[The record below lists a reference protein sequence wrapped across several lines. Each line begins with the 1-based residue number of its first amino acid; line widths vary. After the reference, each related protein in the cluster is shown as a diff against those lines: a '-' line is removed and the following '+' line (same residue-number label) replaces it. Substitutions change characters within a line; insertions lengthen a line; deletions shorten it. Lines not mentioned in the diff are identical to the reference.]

1 MIVREFTVHMLHER
15 ANNERSRGNR
25 VQVGLLIADI
35 LSPHRRVYR
44 GWRER
49 EKEKKKEKFFFLEC
63 TIALRLTVCSPSGEA
78 RSLSRL
84 VIFSSAE
91 RREARGFLL
100 VARDKKDLGILG
112 PGVTDIPTGV
122 ILLYL
127 NWASVPYAHIYG
139 STSRVYASTW
149 ASKRR
154 RVRATG
160 KPTPRESPFDF
171 SFFLRLRMNTFVCH
185 RGWSIRSPEVGRVCG

>member
-25 VQVGLLIADI
+25 GTSGIINCRHLVASSSC
-35 LSPHRRVYR
+35 LSRMKRT
-44 GWRER
+44 RER
-49 EKEKKKEKFFFLEC
+49 EKKEKFFFLEC

>member
-25 VQVGLLIADI
+25 GTSGIINCRHLVAPSSC
-35 LSPHRRVYR
+35 LSRMKRT
-44 GWRER
+44 RER
-49 EKEKKKEKFFFLEC
+49 EKKEKFFFLEC
-63 TIALRLTVCSPSGEA
+63 TIALRLIVCSPSGEA

-127 NWASVPYAHIYG
+127 N
-139 STSRVYASTW
+139 
-149 ASKRR
+149 
-154 RVRATG
+154 
-160 KPTPRESPFDF
+160 
-171 SFFLRLRMNTFVCH
+171 
-185 RGWSIRSPEVGRVCG
+185 